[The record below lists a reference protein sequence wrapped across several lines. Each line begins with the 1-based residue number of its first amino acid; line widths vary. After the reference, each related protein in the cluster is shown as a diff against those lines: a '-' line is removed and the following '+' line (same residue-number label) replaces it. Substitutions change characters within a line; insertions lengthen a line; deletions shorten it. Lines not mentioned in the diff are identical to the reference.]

1 MRPVRLIICGWG
13 PYKEKQEI
21 DFSGIDRRGLFL
33 ITGPTGAGKTTIFD
47 AITYALYG
55 TMSGGMR
62 EKGTVRS
69 DFAAA
74 DIPTYVELVMTHGG
88 REYTIY
94 RNPEYLRPRKRL
106 EGMTKEKEK
115 AILTEP
121 DGKKVEGGNEVTRR
135 IWELLRLDYRQFKQ
149 LSMIAQGEFARLL
162 TASPGEKTK
171 IFREIFDTDLYDKMA
186 ASLKGKSA
194 QLYRQVMECRHKMD
208 EDIDLLSQDRLF
220 TDEEAYLRWQELTSS
235 ESYYYDG
242 LMEILENQIKESRKK
257 RKENQKQFEKAEKQV
272 QKYTKQAAQAEKV
285 RSLFE
290 KLEAEKVRS
299 SKLKEK
305 SSGIRQEEKLLQ
317 RQEAAEALRAEETQ
331 KQTVQSYTANLE
343 KQLKEREDELRQ
355 LQKQKEDGMFLYENR
370 QKLQNAYQLEQEAS
384 ELRGKEKELLGNCEK
399 QKEELCKLQKQ
410 YLRAEE
416 AEEEAK
422 RIYEQADR
430 QYRHGI
436 AGILGQ
442 ELVQGM
448 PCPVCGSLQHP
459 LPAKREQDVPDEESV
474 RELKAVFEQKQQK
487 RIGLHGKTAACL
499 SQTQELDRQYAEYSG
514 KRAEVEKALQEEKSF
529 FRDYIE
535 KQDVETFQKQIREYE
550 QVVTLLEEK
559 GIVLGRQKEELEVQ
573 KQEVIS
579 LCAKWEQQLLEAGF
593 SSEQDYR
600 EVLTDPES
608 LRMLRESIQNFKQEC
623 HTNKEMLLHLEKETK
638 GLKEENLQEIQE
650 KLKESNVW
658 KKRLLEEQMELGG
671 QARRMEKCL
680 GSLKE
685 KQEQLSGLMQKY
697 SLLKDLD
704 DAANGNNKK
713 RLVFEQY
720 VLASYFEE
728 ILKAANVRLHLMSTG
743 RYELRRMQQISD
755 GRSKDNLEMEVMDYY
770 TGKYRSVKT
779 LSGGESFKAS
789 LALAL
794 GMSDVV
800 QAGSGGIRVET
811 LFIDEGFGSL
821 DEESLNQACLTL
833 QTLVERDRLIGI
845 ISHVPELAEKIENQI
860 RIHKTNA
867 GSSIEVM
874 VS

>member
-21 DFSGIDRRGLFL
+21 DFSGLDRRGLFL
-33 ITGPTGAGKTTIFD
+33 ITGPTGAGKTTVFD

-55 TMSGGMR
+55 NMSGGMR
-62 EKGTVRS
+62 EKSSVRS
-69 DFAAA
+69 DFASA
-74 DIPTYVELVMTHGG
+74 DVPTYVELVMTHGG

-115 AILTEP
+115 AVLTES

-135 IWELLRLDYRQFKQ
+135 IQELLRLDYRQFKQ

-186 ASLKGKSA
+186 ASLKGRSA
-194 QLYRQVMECRHKMD
+194 QIYRQVMECRHKMD
-208 EDIDLLSQDRLF
+208 EDIDMLSRERLF
-220 TDEEAYLRWQELTSS
+220 MDEEAYARWQELTSS

-242 LMEILENQIKESRKK
+242 LMEILSHQLKKSREK

-272 QKYTKQAAQAEKV
+272 QKYTGQAARAEKA

-290 KLEAEKVRS
+290 KLEAEKARS
-299 SKLKEK
+299 SELKEK
-305 SSGIRQEEKLLQ
+305 SLEIRQDEKKLQ
-317 RQEAAEALRAEETQ
+317 RQEAAEALRAEETH
-331 KQTVQSYTANLE
+331 KQTVQSYTENLE
-343 KQLKEREDELRQ
+343 KQLKEREEEIRR
-355 LQKQKEDGMFLYENR
+355 LQKQKEEGKFLYENR
-370 QKLQNAYQLEQEAS
+370 QKLQNAYQLEQEVSAFL
-384 ELRGKEKELLGNCEK
+384 EKEKELQKVCEK
-399 QKEELCKLQKQ
+399 QREELCKLQKQ
-410 YLRAEE
+410 YLCAEE

-459 LPAKREQDVPDEESV
+459 FPAKREQNVPDEESV
-474 RELKAVFEQKQQK
+474 RELKAVFEKKQQK
-487 RIGLHGKTAACL
+487 RVELHGKTTACL
-499 SQTQELDRQYAEYSG
+499 TRVEELDRQYAEYGG
-514 KRAEVEKALQEEKSF
+514 KRAEAEKTLQEEKSLF
-529 FRDYIE
+529 GDYME
-535 KQDVETFQKQIREYE
+535 KQSAEAFQKQIREYE
-550 QVVTLLEEK
+550 QIVTLLEEK
-559 GIVLGRQKEELEVQ
+559 RIVLGRQKEELKVQ

-579 LCAKWEQQLLEAGF
+579 LCAKWKQQLLEAGF
-593 SSEQDYR
+593 SSERDYR
-600 EVLTDPES
+600 KALTEPEA
-608 LRMLRESIQNFKQEC
+608 LRMLRESVQNYKQEC

-638 GLKEENLQEIQE
+638 GLKKENPQEIQE
-650 KLKESNVW
+650 KLKESNAW
-658 KKRLLEEQMELGG
+658 KKELLEEQMELGG
-671 QARRMEKCL
+671 HTLRMEKCL
-680 GSLKE
+680 ASLKE

-720 VLASYFEE
+720 VLASCFEE
-728 ILKAANVRLHLMSTG
+728 ILRAANIRLHLMSTG

-779 LSGGESFKAS
+779 LSGGEIFKVS

>member
-299 SKLKEK
+299 SELKEK

-317 RQEAAEALRAEETQ
+317 RQEAAEALRAKETQ

-343 KQLKEREDELRQ
+343 KQLKEREDEIRQ
-355 LQKQKEDGMFLYENR
+355 LQKQKEDGKFLYENR
-370 QKLQNAYQLEQEAS
+370 QKLQNAYQLEQEVS
-384 ELRGKEKELLGNCEK
+384 EFLRKERELLGSCEK

-416 AEEEAK
+416 VEEKAK

-474 RELKAVFEQKQQK
+474 RELKTVFEQKQQK

-529 FRDYIE
+529 FGDYME

-658 KKRLLEEQMELGG
+658 KKRLLEEQMELGS

>member
-21 DFSGIDRRGLFL
+21 DFSGLDRRGLFL
-33 ITGPTGAGKTTIFD
+33 ITGPTGAGKTTVFD

-55 TMSGGMR
+55 NMSGGMR
-62 EKGTVRS
+62 EKSSVRS
-69 DFAAA
+69 DFASA
-74 DIPTYVELVMTHGG
+74 DVPTYVELVMTHGG

-115 AILTEP
+115 AVLTES

-135 IWELLRLDYRQFKQ
+135 IQELLRLDYRQFKQ

-186 ASLKGKSA
+186 ASLKGRSA
-194 QLYRQVMECRHKMD
+194 QIYRQVMECRHKMD
-208 EDIDLLSQDRLF
+208 EDIDMLSRERLF
-220 TDEEAYLRWQELTSS
+220 MDEEAYARWQELTSS

-242 LMEILENQIKESRKK
+242 LMEILSHQLKKSREK

-272 QKYTKQAAQAEKV
+272 QKYTGQAARAEKA

-290 KLEAEKVRS
+290 KLEAEKARS
-299 SKLKEK
+299 SELKEK
-305 SSGIRQEEKLLQ
+305 SLEIRQDEKKLQ
-317 RQEAAEALRAEETQ
+317 RQEAAEALRAEETH
-331 KQTVQSYTANLE
+331 KQTVQSYTENLE
-343 KQLKEREDELRQ
+343 KQLKEREEEICR
-355 LQKQKEDGMFLYENR
+355 LQKQKEEGKFLYENR
-370 QKLQNAYQLEQEAS
+370 QKLQNAYQLEQEVSAFL
-384 ELRGKEKELLGNCEK
+384 EKEKELQKVCEK
-399 QKEELCKLQKQ
+399 QREELCKLQKQ
-410 YLRAEE
+410 YLCAEE

-459 LPAKREQDVPDEESV
+459 FPAKREQNVPDEESV
-474 RELKAVFEQKQQK
+474 RELKAVFEKKQQK
-487 RIGLHGKTAACL
+487 RVELHGKTTACL
-499 SQTQELDRQYAEYSG
+499 TKVEELDRQYAEYGG
-514 KRAEVEKALQEEKSF
+514 KRAEAEKTLQEEKSLF
-529 FRDYIE
+529 GDYME
-535 KQDVETFQKQIREYE
+535 KQNAEAFQKQIREYE

-559 GIVLGRQKEELEVQ
+559 RIVLGRQKEELKVQ
-573 KQEVIS
+573 KQEVVG
-579 LCAKWEQQLLEAGF
+579 LCAKWKQQLLEAGF
-593 SSEQDYR
+593 SSERDYR
-600 EVLTDPES
+600 KALTEPEA
-608 LRMLRESIQNFKQEC
+608 LRVLRESVQNYKQEC

-638 GLKEENLQEIQE
+638 GLKKENPQGIQE
-650 KLKESNVW
+650 KLKESNAW
-658 KKRLLEEQMELGG
+658 KKELLEEQMELGG
-671 QARRMEKCL
+671 HTQRMEKCL
-680 GSLKE
+680 ASLKE

-720 VLASYFEE
+720 VLASCFEE
-728 ILKAANVRLHLMSTG
+728 ILRAANIRLHLMSTG

-779 LSGGESFKAS
+779 LSGGESFKVS

-833 QTLVERDRLIGI
+833 QTLVEKDRLIGI

>member
-242 LMEILENQIKESRKK
+242 LMEILENQLKESRKK

-343 KQLKEREDELRQ
+343 KQLKEREDEIRQ
-355 LQKQKEDGMFLYENR
+355 LQKQKEDGKFLYENR
-370 QKLQNAYQLEQEAS
+370 QKLQNAYQLEQEA
-384 ELRGKEKELLGNCEK
+384 EGLLRKEKELLAFCE
-399 QKEELCKLQKQ
+399 EEKRKLCKLQKQ
-410 YLRAEE
+410 YLQAEE

-474 RELKAVFEQKQQK
+474 RELKTVFEQKQQK
-487 RIGLHGKTAACL
+487 RIELHGKTAACL

-529 FRDYIE
+529 FGNYME

-658 KKRLLEEQMELGG
+658 KKRLLEEQMELGS

>member
-317 RQEAAEALRAEETQ
+317 RQEAAEALRAKETQ

-343 KQLKEREDELRQ
+343 KQLKEREDEIRQ
-355 LQKQKEDGMFLYENR
+355 LQKQKEDGKFLYENR
-370 QKLQNAYQLEQEAS
+370 QKLQNAYQLEQEVS
-384 ELRGKEKELLGNCEK
+384 EFLRKERELLGSCEK

-416 AEEEAK
+416 VEEKAK

-474 RELKAVFEQKQQK
+474 RELKTVFEQKQQK

-529 FRDYIE
+529 FGDYME

-658 KKRLLEEQMELGG
+658 KKRLLEEQMELGS

>member
-1 MRPVRLIICGWG
+1 
-13 PYKEKQEI
+13 
-21 DFSGIDRRGLFL
+21 
-33 ITGPTGAGKTTIFD
+33 
-47 AITYALYG
+47 
-55 TMSGGMR
+55 
-62 EKGTVRS
+62 
-69 DFAAA
+69 
-74 DIPTYVELVMTHGG
+74 
-88 REYTIY
+88 
-94 RNPEYLRPRKRL
+94 
-106 EGMTKEKEK
+106 
-115 AILTEP
+115 
-121 DGKKVEGGNEVTRR
+121 
-135 IWELLRLDYRQFKQ
+135 
-149 LSMIAQGEFARLL
+149 
-162 TASPGEKTK
+162 
-171 IFREIFDTDLYDKMA
+171 
-186 ASLKGKSA
+186 
-194 QLYRQVMECRHKMD
+194 
-208 EDIDLLSQDRLF
+208 
-220 TDEEAYLRWQELTSS
+220 
-235 ESYYYDG
+235 
-242 LMEILENQIKESRKK
+242 
-257 RKENQKQFEKAEKQV
+257 
-272 QKYTKQAAQAEKV
+272 
-285 RSLFE
+285 
-290 KLEAEKVRS
+290 
-299 SKLKEK
+299 
-305 SSGIRQEEKLLQ
+305 
-317 RQEAAEALRAEETQ
+317 
-331 KQTVQSYTANLE
+331 
-343 KQLKEREDELRQ
+343 
-355 LQKQKEDGMFLYENR
+355 
-370 QKLQNAYQLEQEAS
+370 
-384 ELRGKEKELLGNCEK
+384 
-399 QKEELCKLQKQ
+399 
-410 YLRAEE
+410 
-416 AEEEAK
+416 
-422 RIYEQADR
+422 
-430 QYRHGI
+430 
-436 AGILGQ
+436 
-442 ELVQGM
+442 M

-529 FRDYIE
+529 FGDYME

-559 GIVLGRQKEELEVQ
+559 GIVLGRQKEELGVQ

-608 LRMLRESIQNFKQEC
+608 LRTLRESIQNFKQEC

-658 KKRLLEEQMELGG
+658 KKKLLEEQMELGS

-728 ILKAANVRLHLMSTG
+728 ILKAANIRLHLMSTG